1 MKAWQRKPR
10 SEVLM
15 LCAIRL
21 DRGQSITT
29 RWLCETYNIPK
40 PTAVRYMTEIECCLP
55 VQDIGSHHRRELT
68 LMRGA
73 I

>member
-1 MKAWQRKPR
+1 MKAWKRKPR
-10 SEVLM
+10 SEILM

-21 DRGQSITT
+21 ERGQSITT
-29 RWLCETYNIPK
+29 RWMADTYGLPK

-55 VQDIGSHHRRELT
+55 VHDIGTQKARELT

-73 I
+73 L